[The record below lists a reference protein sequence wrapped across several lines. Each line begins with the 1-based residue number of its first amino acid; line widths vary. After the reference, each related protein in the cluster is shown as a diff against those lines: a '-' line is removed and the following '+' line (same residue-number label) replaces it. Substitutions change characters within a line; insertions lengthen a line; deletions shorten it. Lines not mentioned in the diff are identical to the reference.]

1 MKRPASL
8 FPALSLAIFL
18 GMMGC
23 ATSDSAAVTEENAR
37 LKQEVAELRAELEAE
52 RSGQPRAV
60 EPVATATPASDDR
73 AALEA
78 RIQAAERE
86 IEDLQAERDQLEL
99 LAGVSSKGEAV
110 ESSIALISE
119 RYDAKAN
126 RTWVTAKARPI
137 RPDALIS
144 PADHFLG
151 ATFSYPGNPTP
162 TPASATELQLVLYTL
177 GNPTPQYEGFR
188 RVTLEIDG
196 QPTELRIDRYRLI
209 NEERMSKPTG
219 RRSNTTTPIVMRD
232 ERLDML
238 VDDETVRRIARASRL
253 RMLLPNGLKF
263 DLGRDGVALFAAMQ
277 ARRPASP

>member
-1 MKRPASL
+1 MAA
-8 FPALSLAIFL
+8 FLAIA
-18 GMMGC
+18 GC
-23 ATSDSAAVTEENAR
+23 ATSDSAAVSEENAR

-52 RSGQPRAV
+52 RSGQPQPV

-151 ATFSYPGNPTP
+151 ATFSYPGSPTP

-219 RRSNTTTPIVMRD
+219 RRSNTTTPIIMRD